1 MTDPPENRHR
11 RRFASPRVTALL
23 AAAMLAVGVAV
34 GAAIGPAPNASFAGS
49 PALPVLLRALSALE
63 ASRTSSPAS
72 TAATQPP
79 PSVHARRRQR
89 RARAA
94 APTPSAA
101 TAPRAPASPSSE
113 ASTPAPST
121 PTSRTT
127 PLAPVTHVWLV
138 ELAGSTFAEALAA
151 PTTAPYIDTQ
161 AIPAGELLSGSSA
174 LAGSAL
180 ASEAALLAGTPPQ
193 LVQTIV
199 QPPCPEGAAAAQCAP
214 GTPGGLSAADAFLAQ
229 TIPVIT
235 ANASYKSQGLIVV
248 TFASVASAA
257 ATGLPGGGS
266 VATVTA
272 EPPAGVLLIS
282 PFAPAGKRSSAAFT
296 PAAPRQ
302 SLEKLLHR

>member
-1 MTDPPENRHR
+1 MTDPPENRDR

-23 AAAMLAVGVAV
+23 AAAMLAVGVAL

-49 PALPVLLRALSALE
+49 PALPVLLRALSALQ
-63 ASRTSSPAS
+63 ASRTSAPASSPAE
-72 TAATQPP
+72 QPP
-79 PSVHARRRQR
+79 PSVRARRRHR

-94 APTPSAA
+94 APTPA
-101 TAPRAPASPSSE
+101 TTTPSTPASPSPE
-113 ASTPAPST
+113 ASTPAPPT

-127 PLAPVTHVWLV
+127 PLAPVTHVWLI

-161 AIPAGELLSGSSA
+161 AVPAGELLSGSSA

-214 GTPGGLSAADAFLAQ
+214 GTPGALTAADQFLGQ
-229 TIPVIT
+229 TIPVLT

-257 ATGLPGGGS
+257 ATGLPGAGS

-272 EPPAGVLLIS
+272 QPPAGVLLIS
-282 PFAPAGKRSSAAFT
+282 PFASAGKRSSAAFT
-296 PAAPRQ
+296 PAAPRE